1 MVCWEM
7 FWHALLPKR
16 TCGRELHRARPEN
29 RMRLPVETL
38 MAGREAASEATAQ
51 QNAARDAAIHRCINQ
66 AHRQFPG
73 GEDQDIPRSEAYK
86 ACMASA
92 GFQPKGKGELRRYR
106 AESSVGAQAAGP
118 SRAAD

>member
-73 GEDQDIPRSEAYK
+73 GEGRNRTPPFKSLKSSA
-86 ACMASA
+86 ALLGASTRKERVTFA
-92 GFQPKGKGELRRYR
+92 
-106 AESSVGAQAAGP
+106 
-118 SRAAD
+118 